1 VTRNTTEL
9 RTLGEKLASGSLL
22 DMHVPPTQELQPGKR
37 KKKENKIG
45 IRISAGY
52 ARASYAG
59 IAAWQGLGFRGI
71 SV

>member
-1 VTRNTTEL
+1 
-9 RTLGEKLASGSLL
+9 
-22 DMHVPPTQELQPGKR
+22 MHVPPTQELQPGKR

>member
-1 VTRNTTEL
+1 MD
-9 RTLGEKLASGSLL
+9 KIC
-22 DMHVPPTQELQPGKR
+22 R
-37 KKKENKIG
+37 KKSSGYLRQKENKIG